1 MSPSVHP
8 RRPLAAVLLLAA
20 LALLGACTV
29 QHRTEQAKAVA
40 EGFYRALHEDDL
52 EAAAARLAGK
62 KPQEAWL
69 DELRARKLQL
79 GRLQRYQ
86 LKDVEINTVFS
97 GTYYLLTYQTAYS
110 RGTATETL
118 TVFEPVNQAGHMQAV
133 SLQVKAEL
141 VGAP

>member
-1 MSPSVHP
+1 MSPSVQP
-8 RRPLAAVLLLAA
+8 RRLLAASLLLAA

-40 EGFYRALHEDDL
+40 EAFYQALHEDDL

-69 DELRARKLQL
+69 EELRARKVQL

-86 LKDVEINTVFS
+86 LKDIEINTVFS
-97 GTYYLLTYQTAYS
+97 GTFYLLTYQTAYS
-110 RGTATETL
+110 RGTATEIL
-118 TVFEPVNQAGHMQAV
+118 TVFEPVNEAGHMQAV
-133 SLQVKAEL
+133 SLQVKAE
-141 VGAP
+141 PITIP